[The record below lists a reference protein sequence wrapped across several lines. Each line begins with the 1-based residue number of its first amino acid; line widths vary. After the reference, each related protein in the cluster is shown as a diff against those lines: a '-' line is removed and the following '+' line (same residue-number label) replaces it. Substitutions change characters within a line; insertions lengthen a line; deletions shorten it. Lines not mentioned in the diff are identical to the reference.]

1 MLLRKLM
8 MIFHFLKLQIK
19 IQLMLLKLVY
29 CIKLVNS
36 PRSYYQR
43 INQNQKLV
51 KFEVSHLKLRLLHL
65 FFNNFFFKLKLF
77 FDFHLFLFLF
87 FCHTLFFDLLFIS
100 FDLILHFFDFF
111 LVLFGLLVYL
121 IFGFH
126 NFLDAQ
132 RRSGVCI

>member
-1 MLLRKLM
+1 

-77 FDFHLFLFLF
+77 FDLHLFLFLF